1 MGAETME
8 WYNTQILVGYTDN
21 RGHAWH
27 YKKELQ
33 GDEPNHYAGAIP
45 VADVQR
51 RLFSWEATES
61 PVYVRV
67 PATAEDCDT
76 MDDKG
81 MLWKYVV
88 AENRKAVI
96 HGRDNTVFNI
106 FKDGYQI
113 HQYNAWLV
121 DNLANILDDD
131 INIGS
136 AGLLK
141 SGGVAWVSLEM
152 PESVEVLEGFAVR
165 PNLLATTSHNGTL
178 ATTYK
183 QVATF
188 VVCDNTHAMAM
199 SENTETFK
207 ARHSKYSSLRIQSAR
222 DALGIVHKMTDD
234 IIAEVTKLSEW
245 KVTDAQFE
253 NVLNTL
259 APMPTD
265 EENKTALTRANDKRA
280 MLRGLYRNDE
290 RVAPWKGTALGVLQA
305 FNTYNHHEAGAD
317 KTRVERNML
326 NALNGATNTAD
337 KKVLAV
343 LASA

>member
-1 MGAETME
+1 MGMETFE

-45 VADVQR
+45 VEDVRR
-51 RLFSWEATES
+51 RLFSWSAVES
-61 PVYVRV
+61 PVFVRV
-67 PATAEDCDT
+67 EATA
-76 MDDKG
+76 DDFNDIDETGK
-81 MLWKYVV
+81 MWKYVK
-88 AENRKAVI
+88 AENRKAVL
-96 HGRDNTVFNI
+96 HGGDNTVFNI
-106 FKDGYQI
+106 FKDGYSI
-113 HQYNAWLV
+113 HQYDAWLV
-121 DNLANILDDD
+121 DNLSNILDDS

-152 PESVEVLEGFAVR
+152 PESIEVIEGFQVR

-199 SENTETFK
+199 SEDTQSFK
-207 ARHSKYSSLRIQSAR
+207 ARHSKYSSFKIQSAR

-245 KVTDAQFE
+245 KVSDAQFDK
-253 NVLNTL
+253 VLDTL
-259 APMPTD
+259 APLPTD
-265 EENKTALTRANDKRA
+265 EDAKTALTRAQDKRA
-280 MLRGLYRNDE
+280 MLTGLYRNDE

-326 NALNGATNTAD
+326 NALNGTTNTAD
-337 KKVLAV
+337 KRVLAV